1 MPSAR
6 FLLAFV
12 FLCPTFCLAGADAP
26 LPAGVRAVWDLES
39 AAREK
44 TATRERVCLNG
55 LWRWQPADKS
65 ADVLPA
71 GDWGYTKVPGPW
83 PGSRGDYMWVDSQT
97 YYPAPAWK
105 NADLGKVVVGWY
117 QREFTVP
124 ADWAGRRIAV
134 SMEYLYSAAA
144 VYVDGSKVGEAY
156 FPGGEVDIT
165 AACHAGGKHVL
176 SVRAAAV
183 PLGEETTYFAE
194 NGVGTHSKASV
205 QLRGLCGDVW
215 LIGSPA
221 GARLTDAKIETSVQ
235 KWEIAV
241 SAAMAKLNPQAVYRL
256 HARIMDNGKSVHELT
271 SDPFKETDLKDGRFT
286 FRGGWKPEK
295 LWDLNSPANQYDLQ
309 LSLIDEKNAALDTLP
324 EVRFGFREFRIDGRD
339 FRLNGS
345 RFHGFAVPLDS
356 AQISAA
362 ASTYAGA
369 RETFA
374 RLKTFGVNLVYT
386 HNYCCIPGTNLGF
399 TEILRAADD
408 AGMLVSFSMPD
419 VNSYDW
425 KKSGDQAARD
435 YARHAEFYVR
445 AAQNHPAVVMYAM
458 NHNLCGYADEH
469 NPDHID
475 GRRDMTGAIRQPD
488 DRNAQLALRAQA
500 IVQQIDSTRVT
511 YHHGGANLGQTFT
524 LNIYLNHVPSQE
536 RCDWFEHWATEG
548 IKPLFLAEYGTPSD
562 IDWTTYRGWFR
573 GERSWGN
580 GAVTF
585 ETCFPEW
592 GAQYRGDKAYD
603 ITEKEKTNLRWEAK
617 AWRLG
622 KPWHRWDYP
631 YNFPSHQFDVPNVLD
646 VMAMYVADDWRAY
659 RTWGVSAFNSWELER
674 MWTLRPGFSPTRK
687 TLPVE
692 WERLQRPGYSPDFLD
707 RRFEQFEYAY
717 EASDWLPTSA
727 ARAVIANNQPLL
739 AYIAGSA
746 AHFTVK
752 DHNYQPGQTVEKQV
766 VVLNDSRGPVTFDC
780 AWTWRLPRP
789 VEGSSK
795 FTVETGEQKRIPIQ
809 CELPA
814 GLTPGTYEVD
824 LVATP
829 GLGQPLKDTF
839 TFHVLP
845 LPPAAKVS
853 GKVALFDPP
862 GQTAE
867 LLRRLGVAFHAVDA
881 AADLS
886 GYDILIVG
894 KAALTLDG
902 AAPDIAR
909 VRDGLKVIVF
919 EQTADVLEKR
929 FGFHVEEYGLRRLF
943 RRLPNHPALAGLSGD
958 NLADW
963 RGQATIMP
971 RQLDYKF
978 DKYQTP
984 MIEWCGMTVS
994 HPWRCGNYGN
1004 VASVLIEKPGRGDF
1018 LPIIDGGFSL
1028 QYSPLMEYHEG
1039 KGVVLFCQLDVT
1051 GRTQAD
1057 PAGDRLVSTILQYAA
1072 NFKPAPMR
1080 KAIYAGEAAG
1090 KAYLEK
1096 SGIPAQ
1102 EYEGGKL
1109 TESDVLVV
1117 GPGGGRALA
1126 AGAPAIAEFLKA
1138 GGHLLAIGLDQSDAQ
1153 FLPFNIATHKREY
1166 ITTTFEPF
1174 GKDSPLAG
1182 VGPADLDNRDPRDIP
1197 LIDSGGMIVGNGV
1210 LCTAKDANVVFCQL
1224 APWHFDYD
1232 KQYNLKRTYRRVS
1245 FAVVRLLANAGV
1257 AGPTPVLSRFASPV
1271 NGGESE
1277 PRWLNGLYVDKPEE
1291 WDDPYRFFCW

>member
-6 FLLAFV
+6 LLVALLFLW
-12 FLCPTFCLAGADAP
+12 PSICLAGADAP
-26 LPAGVRAVWDLES
+26 LPAGVRAVWDLDS
-39 AAREK
+39 AARDK

-55 LWRWQPADKS
+55 LWRWQPAEKS
-65 ADVLPA
+65 SDVLPA
-71 GDWGYTKVPGPW
+71 GDWGFTKVPGPW

-144 VYVDGSKVGEAY
+144 VYVDGAKVGEAY
-156 FPGGEVDIT
+156 FPGGEVDIS

-176 SVRAAAV
+176 SVRTAAV

-194 NGVGTHSKASV
+194 NGVGTHFKASV

-215 LIGSPA
+215 LTGSPA

-241 SAAMAKLNPQAVYRL
+241 SAAMAKLNPQVTYRL
-256 HARIMDNGKSVHELT
+256 HARIMDHGKSVHELT
-271 SDPFKETDLKDGRFT
+271 SDPFNGSDLKDGRFT
-286 FRGGWKPEK
+286 FRGGWKPDK

-362 ASTYAGA
+362 ASTYSGA

-386 HNYCCIPGTNLGF
+386 HNYGCIPGTNLGF

-408 AGMLVSFSMPD
+408 AGMLVSFSMPHVD
-419 VNSYDW
+419 SYDW
-425 KKSGDQAARD
+425 KKPGDQAARD

-500 IVQQIDSTRVT
+500 IVQQIDSTRVI

-603 ITEKEKTNLRWEAK
+603 ITEKEKANLRWEAK
-617 AWRLG
+617 AWRVG

-752 DHNYQPGQTVEKQV
+752 DHNYQPGQTIEKQV
-766 VVLNDSRGPVTFDC
+766 IVLNDSRGPVTFDC
-780 AWTWRLPRP
+780 AWTWRLSRP
-789 VEGSSK
+789 VGGSSR

-814 GLTPGTYEVD
+814 GLTPGAYELD

-829 GLGQPLKDTF
+829 DVGQPLKDTF
-839 TFHVLP
+839 IFHVLP

-867 LLRRLGVAFHAVDA
+867 VLRRLGVAFHAVDS

-894 KAALTLDG
+894 KAALTLDA

-929 FGFHVEEYGLRRLF
+929 FGFHVVEYGLRRVF
-943 RRLPNHPALAGLSGD
+943 ERLPDHPVLAGLSAD

-971 RQLDYKF
+971 RQLEYKF

-1018 LPIIDGGFSL
+1018 LPIMDGGFSL

-1039 KGVVLFCQLDVT
+1039 KGLVLFCQLDVT

-1057 PAGDRLVSTILQYAA
+1057 PAGDRLVSSILQYAA

-1090 KAYLEK
+1090 KTYLENV
-1096 SGIPAQ
+1096 GIPAQ

-1126 AGAPAIAEFLKA
+1126 ASAPAIAEFLKA
-1138 GGHLLAIGLDQSDAQ
+1138 GGHLLAIGLDQGDAQ

-1197 LIDSGGMIVGNGV
+1197 LIDSGGTIFGNGV

-1224 APWHFDYD
+1224 APWHFDYE

-1245 FAVVRLLANAGV
+1245 FAVARLLANAGV
-1257 AGPTPVLSRFASPV
+1257 AAPTPVLSRFASPV
-1271 NGGESE
+1271 NGDKSE